1 MAEPA
6 SEKYLTNTQVYL
18 LAIACGAAVANA
30 YYVHPIV
37 STIETQFNLPEGQVG
52 IVPALNQ
59 IALAVGILLLL
70 PLGDFLSNRILTSV
84 TAFGQFLSI
93 AVMAFAER
101 FEVFLIASTI
111 LGFMT
116 IAPYLLPAYASKRVA
131 PDRLG
136 YVTAVLTTGVILGI
150 LLARGGAGIVA
161 EYFGWRTVYMLGAGL
176 MLIVSI
182 LLPLIME
189 PRQARAKTESKQS
202 YFGLIGSLVPLM
214 REKPA
219 ILTTGFIQMGNFGL
233 FISLWMGI
241 GLHLPSE
248 EMGFG
253 VDTVGYLSM
262 LTAINLFITPMLG
275 SWADRVGARRA
286 RFLMAMIQVVGVS
299 LLFVTGH
306 SLWLMIIP
314 ILLINLPGPVIDIAG
329 RMTFLSED
337 PEVRTRLMT
346 IYIVMMFIG
355 GGLAS
360 WAGTLAYAAG
370 GWIGNALV
378 NAGLSALVIGLS
390 WWSWQS
396 GRDVDGAQSR
406 R

>member
-1 MAEPA
+1 
-6 SEKYLTNTQVYL
+6 
-18 LAIACGAAVANA
+18 I
-30 YYVHPIV
+30 I
-37 STIETQFNLPEGQVG
+37 
-52 IVPALNQ
+52 
-59 IALAVGILLLL
+59 
-70 PLGDFLSNRILTSV
+70 
-84 TAFGQFLSI
+84 
-93 AVMAFAER
+93 
-101 FEVFLIASTI
+101 
-111 LGFMT
+111 
-116 IAPYLLPAYASKRVA
+116 
-131 PDRLG
+131 
-136 YVTAVLTTGVILGI
+136 
-150 LLARGGAGIVA
+150 
-161 EYFGWRTVYMLGAGL
+161 GAGL
-176 MLIVSI
+176 MLVVSI

-189 PRQARAKTESKQS
+189 PRQAKAQSDPKQS

-241 GLHLPSE
+241 GLHLPSA

-262 LTAINLFITPMLG
+262 LAAVNLFITPMMG
-275 SWADRVGARRA
+275 SWADRIGAQRA
-286 RFLMAMIQVVGVS
+286 RFILAIVQVVGVA

-314 ILLINLPGPVIDIAG
+314 ILLINMPGPVIDVAG

-370 GWIGNALV
+370 GWIGNAIV
-378 NAGLSALVIGLS
+378 NAALSALVIGLS

-396 GRDVDGAQSR
+396 GRGVDGVEIES
-406 R
+406 